1 MSKVYS
7 FLWDESGTTA
17 IEYALIAGS
26 ISIVF
31 LVAAQSIGTT
41 VNLTF
46 TKVENGLQE
55 GAFSCVKT

>member
-46 TKVENGLQE
+46 TKVENGLQ
-55 GAFSCVKT
+55 